1 MNVRWEIRAAMVLI
15 VTLLILAISACGQVP
30 MVEQV
35 IQSQEN
41 QAASE
46 QVKED
51 NGPPNF
57 QGIAN
62 VLGCVFAPDS
72 CSNR

>member
-1 MNVRWEIRAAMVLI
+1 MNWGVRFAIALMLLLVL
-15 VTLLILAISACGQVP
+15 LSLQACGQVP
-30 MVEQV
+30 VVDQV

-41 QAASE
+41 EAVSE
-46 QVKED
+46 QLEED
-51 NGPPNF
+51 NSTPNF

-62 VLGCVFAPDS
+62 ALGCVFAPDS

>member
-1 MNVRWEIRAAMVLI
+1 MNWEVRFAIALMLLLVL
-15 VTLLILAISACGQVP
+15 LSLQACGQMPV
-30 MVEQV
+30 VDQV

-41 QAASE
+41 EAVSE
-46 QVKED
+46 QLEED

>member
-1 MNVRWEIRAAMVLI
+1 MNDRWEIRAAMVLI
-15 VTLLILAISACGQVP
+15 VILLILALGACGQVP
-30 MVEQV
+30 FVEQV
-35 IQSQEN
+35 TQSQEN

-51 NGPPNF
+51 NGPTNF

-62 VLGCVFAPDS
+62 ALGCVFAPDS